1 MNLEQVIN
9 EILEEA
15 KELSLVAERSNQ
27 NIEFRFEL
35 AKQLAGLVAAKTCVL
50 LSPNTYNMLS
60 VNNELPPPL
69 TGNPNDLKK
78 FIEVGAGICGHHVEF
93 AIQVFSK
100 AKIPV
105 RDVQVYY
112 YDDNFGL
119 QNHTFAEAFWDDSW
133 RMIDSTWGF
142 IPHRGSLNSILSFE
156 AVLKDKHVEGTHYE
170 TIPWRVEAEKS
181 DFDIFGYA
189 KVAPEALYY
198 SGCGYAH
205 IRISE
210 GEIPLVIGGKRLMI
224 GSWWHRGIP
233 TSSNKVFIDIPEGK
247 WNLQFDIE
255 ISACSEGI
263 FLLGD
268 SEYSI
273 EGQKTSMSI
282 KIDGPLETQ
291 MSFQSRTRAGYLQ
304 VNKASAEM
312 LETNSSQKPSKTE
325 IILE

>member
-9 EILEEA
+9 DILKEA

-27 NIEFRFEL
+27 NTEFRFEL

-50 LSPNTYNMLS
+50 LSPSTYNMLS

-133 RMIDSTWGF
+133 RMID
-142 IPHRGSLNSILSFE
+142 
-156 AVLKDKHVEGTHYE
+156 
-170 TIPWRVEAEKS
+170 
-181 DFDIFGYA
+181 
-189 KVAPEALYY
+189 
-198 SGCGYAH
+198 
-205 IRISE
+205 
-210 GEIPLVIGGKRLMI
+210 
-224 GSWWHRGIP
+224 
-233 TSSNKVFIDIPEGK
+233 
-247 WNLQFDIE
+247 
-255 ISACSEGI
+255 
-263 FLLGD
+263 
-268 SEYSI
+268 
-273 EGQKTSMSI
+273 
-282 KIDGPLETQ
+282 
-291 MSFQSRTRAGYLQ
+291 
-304 VNKASAEM
+304 
-312 LETNSSQKPSKTE
+312 
-325 IILE
+325 